1 MPVNT
6 DRLVDL
12 FGLAG
17 KTAVV
22 TGGSRGIGYMIA
34 NGLLDAGCGRVVIS
48 ARKTEQVKAAAE
60 QLSAGS
66 ESAGSESA
74 GSELSAGSSGHD
86 RRGKC
91 VAVPAD
97 LSTPE
102 GCQLLADAVADMVPS
117 LHILVNNAGAS
128 WGAVLDDFPLH
139 GWDKVMDINV
149 RSPFLLTQ
157 KLLPLLRAAAH
168 SDDPARVVNIAS
180 VAGIQPPTL
189 ETYSYS
195 ASKAGIIMLTRHLG
209 QRLAPESI
217 TVNAIAPGPF
227 YSKMMA
233 FMLDDPEAR
242 AEVAASVPLG
252 RVGEP
257 DDVAGAAVYLTSKA
271 GAFLTGAV
279 LPVGGGMAC
288 VSGP

>member
-12 FGLAG
+12 FGLDG

-60 QLSAGS
+60 
-66 ESAGSESA
+66 
-74 GSELSAGSSGHD
+74 ELSAGSKLPAESKLPAGSSGRD
-86 RRGKC
+86 GRGMC

-102 GCQLLADAVADMVPS
+102 GCQLLADAVADMAPS

-128 WGAVLDDFPLH
+128 WGAALDDFPLH

-157 KLLPLLRAAAH
+157 KLLPQLRAAAR
-168 SDDPARVVNIAS
+168 SDDPARVVNISS
-180 VAGIQPPTL
+180 VAGMQPPTL

-217 TVNAIAPGPF
+217 RVNAIAPGPF

-242 AEVAASVPLG
+242 AQVAAGVPLG

-257 DDVAGAAVYLTSKA
+257 DDVAGAAVYLTSKEIGRA
-271 GAFLTGAV
+271 
-279 LPVGGGMAC
+279 PV
-288 VSGP
+288 